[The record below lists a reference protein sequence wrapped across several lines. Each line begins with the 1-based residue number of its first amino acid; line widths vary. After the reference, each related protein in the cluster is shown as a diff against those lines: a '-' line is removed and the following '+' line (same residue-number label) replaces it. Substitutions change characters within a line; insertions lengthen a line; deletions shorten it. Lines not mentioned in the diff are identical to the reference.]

1 MLIAITRLKEKSTDD
16 RARCEEFGHHCV
28 PVSPL
33 AARINQD
40 AISRFVMDANQCV
53 FDCIFFTSALPARL
67 IGPLLSRW
75 PRVIAIG
82 PQTRRELKNFGI
94 DAEVLDSF
102 YSRDFV
108 HYLGDWISGKHIGI
122 PRADVPNPHLLS
134 SIEAA
139 GGKVTEV
146 RCYSLI
152 PTREPLHL
160 ENADALLFTSAMSY
174 REAVWEM
181 RSGLLLMAI
190 GEVTAETMKRGDHH
204 PDVVGD
210 GSLEGTLVALNRFL
224 DGNAGAALTKR
235 K

>member
-16 RARCEEFGHHCV
+16 STRCEEFGHRCV

-33 AARINQD
+33 AARINHD
-40 AISRFVMDANQCV
+40 AISRFVMDANRCM
-53 FDCIFFTSALPARL
+53 FDCIFFTSALPALL

-82 PQTRRELKNFGI
+82 PQTRRELGKFGI

-108 HYLGDWISGKHIGI
+108 HYVGDWISGKHIGL
-122 PRADVPNPHLLS
+122 PRADVPNPALLS

-139 GGKVTEV
+139 GGRVTEV

-181 RSGLLLMAI
+181 RSDLLLMAI
-190 GEVTAETMKRGDHH
+190 GRVTAEAMEHGNHH

-210 GSLEGTLVALNRFL
+210 GSLEGTLLALNRFL
-224 DGNAGAALTKR
+224 EGSPGPALIKR